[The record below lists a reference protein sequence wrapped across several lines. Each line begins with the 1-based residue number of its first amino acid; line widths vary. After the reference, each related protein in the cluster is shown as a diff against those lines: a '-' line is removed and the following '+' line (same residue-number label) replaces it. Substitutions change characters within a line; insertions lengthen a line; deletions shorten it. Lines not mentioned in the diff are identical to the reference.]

1 MKKILGYITSLLVL
15 SSCSKSF
22 LDVNVG
28 PNSATNSRSDY
39 QFTGALNTTASSM
52 TGPSQTG
59 GAWTGY
65 YGFSTSF
72 TGGGVQKTQI
82 FTNTDFNYWDG
93 PYHNIYDYQY
103 VIQNGAAE
111 GFGHLVAPSK
121 IMQCYLFQ
129 RLVDMYGNV
138 PYTQA
143 LNLQGYVTPAY
154 DDAQTIYF
162 SLIKRLDSAI
172 ADIKA
177 ATWPSPMAY
186 DIMFKG
192 NKTQWVQL
200 ANSLKLRIL
209 MRQAYVTAN
218 TAYINTELAK
228 IVAEG
233 SGFLTVNAYINPGY
247 LKTTGKINQW
257 YGNMGYN
264 ENDVEQTNHR
274 FIKMGDVILTYLKS
288 TNDVFRLQRKAD
300 VKASNP
306 AVDGTGAPDKTNFN
320 NYVGIPLG
328 AKGNAYLETLV
339 SSIGSSQVVKG
350 DAVRPSVFMTAAEV
364 YFLLAEGGVRYGIAG
379 LGDPQTNYQNG
390 ITQSFILDAAT
401 QAATATAT
409 SAAATT
415 AAATYYAQ
423 AINNVGWAASTD
435 KIAAIITQKWVALCN
450 FDGFEAWTEWR
461 RTKTPTIPLS
471 VMAGASTVQPRRF
484 YYPLSESN
492 TNAASL
498 AAVGT
503 YSVYT
508 SKIFWDK

>member
-1 MKKILGYITSLLVL
+1 MKKILSYLTLLLVL
-15 SSCSKSF
+15 SSCSKQF

-39 QFTGALNTTASSM
+39 EFTGALNTTAGSM
-52 TGPSQTG
+52 VGPNQTG

-103 VIQNGAAE
+103 VVQNGAAE
-111 GFGHLVAPSK
+111 GYGHLIAPAK

-129 RLVDMYGNV
+129 RMVDCYGNV

-143 LNLQGYVTPAY
+143 LNLQAYVTPAY

-177 ATWPSPMAY
+177 ATWPTPMTY
-186 DIMFKG
+186 DIMFQG
-192 NKTQWVQL
+192 NKTKWVQL

-209 MRQAYVTAN
+209 MRQAYITAN

-233 SGFLTVNAYINPGY
+233 SGFLTANANINPGY
-247 LKTTGKINQW
+247 LKTTGKLNQL
-257 YGNMGYN
+257 YSSMGYN
-264 ENDVEQTNHR
+264 ENDVEASNHQ
-274 FIKMGDVILTYLKS
+274 FFKMGDVIITFLKN
-288 TNDVFRLQRKAD
+288 TNDQFRLQRKAD
-300 VKASNP
+300 PRPNGT
-306 AVDGTGAPDKTNFN
+306 VDATGTPDRTLAT
-320 NYVGIPLG
+320 NYVGVPLG
-328 AKGNAYLETLV
+328 GKGNGYLTAAV
-339 SSIGSSQVVKG
+339 SAQGSSQISKG
-350 DAVRPSVFMTAAEV
+350 DAVRPTIFMSAAEV

-379 LGDPQTNYQNG
+379 LGDPQTNYQTG
-390 ITQSFILDAAT
+390 ITQAFIADAAVGT
-401 QAATATAT
+401 ATATAT

-415 AAATYYAQ
+415 AAATYYTQ
-423 AINNVGWAASTD
+423 AINNVNWTASTD

-461 RTKTPTIPLS
+461 RTKVPAIPLS
-471 VMAGASTVQPRRF
+471 VQAGASTVAPRRF

-492 TNAASL
+492 TNSVSL